1 MLGVIGVAR
10 CGRATE
16 SFSRLSTRLLHI
28 PSAKQ
33 TIPRLLHQVST
44 QSFSQYGPQ
53 PNIKTFAIQLGIQS
67 GLHPWSQSGLTAHL
81 ISARLRNQPVHS
93 RRLFATESSSG
104 SANPNPNSTPSTP
117 PRRRTLFRRLFI
129 FSKYTLYLSLTSV
142 VGLVVLTSFLFIH
155 DLFTYTSRHVDRV
168 PMNPLALHLERGG
181 PKNLPIARVLVDDDE
196 DEDMHRI
203 ARDKPRLV
211 VVGGGWGA
219 MGVLQTLHLG
229 DYHVTVVSNET
240 FTTFTPLL
248 PSAAVGTVQVR
259 SLIEPIRKIVARLR
273 GHFVNGKAVDVDFG
287 QRLIEIECVGN
298 GERVYIPYDKL
309 IIAVGSTSSTHG
321 VPGLEHCF
329 QLKTIADA
337 QAIRRRVMDNFE
349 IASLPTTSPSERKR
363 LLSFVVCGG
372 GPTGVETAAE
382 IFDFCQEDIMN
393 YFPKICREEVSIH
406 VIQSRGHILNT
417 YSEAISQYAE
427 DKFKRDGVNLI
438 TNARVAAVTPEHV
451 IYTSKNE
458 DGQMEQHTIPTNFTL
473 WSTGIA
479 MNPFAKR
486 VTQLLPNQFHKK
498 AIEVDAHLRVKGTP
512 QGTVYAV
519 GDAATIETSLVSHF
533 LEFVEEADQNKDG
546 KIDFDEWEVMV
557 NRIKQKIPMAE
568 DHVSKAREIFTMY
581 DTNRDNALE
590 LNELVKLLEDL
601 GNKITSL
608 PATAQVASQQGK
620 YIGKK
625 LNKLARRMERQEQK
639 METAQPSAESA
650 RNLILIPDEAI
661 SAPFRYF
668 HLGSLAYI
676 GNAAVFDLGKYSF
689 MGGLAAMYAWRS
701 VYWNEQVS
709 VRTRALL
716 MIDWIVRGVWGRD
729 LSRL

>member
-1 MLGVIGVAR
+1 MFTVAR
-10 CGRATE
+10 FVRANNNLRNI
-16 SFSRLSTRLLHI
+16 SVLR
-28 PSAKQ
+28 
-33 TIPRLLHQVST
+33 PRLGPPFSSRTFFQLRSNQLNHGLQL
-44 QSFSQYGPQ
+44 QSRNGLQ
-53 PNIKTFAIQLGIQS
+53 QL
-67 GLHPWSQSGLTAHL
+67 WL
-81 ISARLRNQPVHS
+81 IPS
-93 RRLFATESSSG
+93 RRLFTAESNS
-104 SANPNPNSTPSTP
+104 NRNPNSNTSL
-117 PRRRTLFRRLFI
+117 PRRTIFSRLFT
-129 FSKYTLYLSLTSV
+129 FSKYTLYLTLSSV
-142 VGLVVLTSFLFIH
+142 VGLVVLTSSIFIH
-155 DLFTYTSRHVDRV
+155 DLFTYTTRHVDRV
-168 PMNPLALHLERGG
+168 PINPLALNLERGG

-259 SLIEPIRKIVARLR
+259 SLIEPLRKIVARPR
-273 GHFVNGKAVDVDFG
+273 GHFVNGKAIDVDFG
-287 QRLIEIECVGN
+287 QRLIEVECVGN
-298 GERVYIPYDKL
+298 GEKVYIPYDKL
-309 IIAVGSTSSTHG
+309 VIAVGSTSSTHG

-349 IASLPTTSPSERKR
+349 AASLPTTSPSERKR

-372 GPTGVETAAE
+372 GPTGIETAAE
-382 IFDFCQEDIMN
+382 IFDFCQEDIIN

-438 TNARVAAVTPEHV
+438 TNSRVAAVTPEHV
-451 IYTSKNE
+451 IFTSKNA
-458 DGQMEQHTIPTNFTL
+458 DGKMEQHTIPTNFTL

-486 VTQLLPNQFHKK
+486 VTDLLPNQVHRK

-533 LEFVEEADQNKDG
+533 VEFVEEADKNKDG

-568 DHVSKAREIFTMY
+568 DHVTKAREIFTMY
-581 DTNRDNALE
+581 DTNSDNALE

-620 YIGKK
+620 YIGRKF
-625 LNKLARRMERQEQK
+625 NKLARWREREEQK
-639 METAQPSAESA
+639 VERTDSDTSPTTSSSATSLSKDDVQLKKNIIDISDES
-650 RNLILIPDEAI
+650 IC
-661 SAPFRYF
+661 SPFRYF

-709 VRTRALL
+709 TRTRALL